1 MATIYGSRH
10 TRPLGVSRH
19 GFGGAGLNLGV
30 ESLAGETDLIT
41 TFDDFNH
48 VATNAVA
55 GAGQPGV
62 GWTSSAVGAVAAEA
76 SGINDRAQAQFE
88 SSLLVNAGTAADT
101 GLNLQLV
108 GADAVDF
115 PHIWY
120 ADDAPAVSMDNTVFV
135 FACRIGLI
143 NNTAATWDGKA
154 FIGFANNPDVNVM
167 TAASGVLTVP
177 SANGLL
183 GFHIPEDGSIDF
195 VSQRLAAT
203 ALVAETNFTEIFPA
217 GTVVNAT
224 ANEPT
229 WFDLAFRMHITDM
242 SDNANNG
249 EVRCYFRRV
258 PGVGDDFGVVGAV
271 AAGLRETQA
280 SDSGRVTQDGWRE
293 HGTVLLNQNPN
304 PANAT
309 GVLVPTI
316 EVLNGGGAPD
326 TDMLV
331 DWWSMGISRFSRRFI

>member
-30 ESLAGETDLIT
+30 DALFGETDLIT

-48 VATNAVA
+48 VATNATAAA
-55 GAGQPGV
+55 GPPGV
-62 GWTSSAVGAVAAEA
+62 GWTSTVVGATGAEA
-76 SGINDRAQAQFE
+76 SGINDRGRAQFE
-88 SSLLVNAGTAADT
+88 SSLLVDAGTAADT

-115 PHIWY
+115 PHIWIP
-120 ADDAPAVSMDNTVFV
+120 DDAPAVSLDNTVIV

-143 NNTAATWDGKA
+143 NDTAATWDGKV
-154 FIGFANNPDVNVM
+154 FIGFANDVDVSIM
-167 TAASGVLTVP
+167 TVATGAIAVP
-177 SANGLL
+177 SANGLV
-183 GFHIPEDGSIDF
+183 GFHIAEDGHIDF
-195 VSQRLAAT
+195 LSQRLGAT
-203 ALVAETNFTEIFPA
+203 ALVSETTFTQLFPA
-217 GTVVNAT
+217 ATAVNAT

-229 WFDLAFRMHITDM
+229 WFDLAFRMHITDQ
-242 SDNANNG
+242 SDAANNG
-249 EVRCYFRRV
+249 AVRAYFRRV
-258 PGVGDDFGVVGAV
+258 PGVGDDFGVVGAT

-280 SDSGRVTQDGWRE
+280 SDSGRATQDGWRE
-293 HGTVLLNQNPN
+293 HGTVLINQNPN
-304 PANAT
+304 AANGN

-316 EVLNGGGAPD
+316 EVLNGGGAPE
-326 TDMLV
+326 TDFLL